1 MFVYMLRNLLI
12 VGIGSFLGGMLRYLI
27 SLLMKNFCG
36 QGFPWATLLVN
47 LMGCFLIGLIFGL
60 FSRFN
65 GVNSLWCL
73 LLTTGFCGGFTT
85 FSSFANE
92 GLQLLSSGNVW
103 GFVFYVSVSV
113 ILGVALV
120 ALAYLLVR

>member
-1 MFVYMLRNLLI
+1 MLRNLLI

-103 GFVFYVSVSV
+103 GFVFYV
-113 ILGVALV
+113 
-120 ALAYLLVR
+120 

>member
-27 SLLMKNFCG
+27 SLLIKNFCG

-103 GFVFYVSVSV
+103 GFVFYVSASV

-120 ALAYLLVR
+120 ALAYWLVR

>member
-1 MFVYMLRNLLI
+1 MLRNLLI

-65 GVNSLWCL
+65 GVNSLCCL

-103 GFVFYVSVSV
+103 GFVFYVSASV

-120 ALAYLLVR
+120 ALAYWLVR

>member
-1 MFVYMLRNLLI
+1 MLRNLLI

-85 FSSFANE
+85 FSSFTNE

-103 GFVFYVSVSV
+103 GVVFYVSASV

-120 ALAYLLVR
+120 ALAYWLVR

>member
-1 MFVYMLRNLLI
+1 MLRNLLI

-47 LMGCFLIGLIFGL
+47 LIGCFLIGLIFGL

-103 GFVFYVSVSV
+103 GFVFYVSASV

-120 ALAYLLVR
+120 ALAYWLVR

>member
-1 MFVYMLRNLLI
+1 MLRNLLI

-92 GLQLLSSGNVW
+92 GLQLLSIGNVW

-120 ALAYLLVR
+120 ALAYWLVR

>member
-1 MFVYMLRNLLI
+1 MLRNLLI

-103 GFVFYVSVSV
+103 GFVFYVSASV

-120 ALAYLLVR
+120 ALAYWLVR

>member
-85 FSSFANE
+85 FSSFTNE

-103 GFVFYVSVSV
+103 GVVFYVSASV

-120 ALAYLLVR
+120 ALAYWLVR

>member
-1 MFVYMLRNLLI
+1 MLRNLLI

-60 FSRFN
+60 FSKFN